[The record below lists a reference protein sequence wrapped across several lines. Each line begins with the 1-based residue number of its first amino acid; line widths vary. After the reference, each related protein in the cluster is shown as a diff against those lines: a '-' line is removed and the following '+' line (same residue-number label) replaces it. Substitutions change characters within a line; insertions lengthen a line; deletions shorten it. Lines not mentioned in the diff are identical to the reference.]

1 MAEPLG
7 NVVFKVP
14 ELGKVERQLRERQE
28 VKDQRQQQMRSR
40 EVDSTGAER
49 LYSKNAF
56 KLKAGYGEPAD
67 AAFNEFRKLK
77 METSDPYAL
86 VKKLDRYSE
95 KGNEYGKELSSIIQF
110 NKFHTYDTQ
119 STTKL

>member
-1 MAEPLG
+1 
-7 NVVFKVP
+7 
-14 ELGKVERQLRERQE
+14 RERQE

-67 AAFNEFRKLK
+67 AAFNEFRKAGIEYEQTGSSK
-77 METSDPYAL
+77 AKADYENWSR
-86 VKKLDRYSE
+86 KLNQIVSV
-95 KGNEYGKELSSIIQF
+95 
-110 NKFHTYDTQ
+110 
-119 STTKL
+119 

>member
-67 AAFNEFRKLK
+67 AAFN
-77 METSDPYAL
+77 
-86 VKKLDRYSE
+86 
-95 KGNEYGKELSSIIQF
+95 
-110 NKFHTYDTQ
+110 
-119 STTKL
+119 